1 LANKKTVCENIKY
14 ESIKVE
20 GMASPRNDRQMFC
33 HPAYCGGISN
43 TELATVAS
51 SDTAKGN
58 YRQRHHIR
66 R

>member
-1 LANKKTVCENIKY
+1 LVNKMTVYEDIKY

-20 GMASPRNDRQMFC
+20 GMASPRNARQMFC
-33 HPAYCGGISN
+33 HPADCGGN
-43 TELATVAS
+43 ANAELATAAS
-51 SDTAKGN
+51 GDTAKGN